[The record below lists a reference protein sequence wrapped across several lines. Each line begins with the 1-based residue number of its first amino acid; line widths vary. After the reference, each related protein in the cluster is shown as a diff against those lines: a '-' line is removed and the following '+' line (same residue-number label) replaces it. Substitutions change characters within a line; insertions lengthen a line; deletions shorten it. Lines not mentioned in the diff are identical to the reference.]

1 MKVLVILLFLLTGQV
16 SLAQE
21 TLKLNRASRQYDLV
35 IRVQACGGEA
45 QRNDANTCNGPA
57 RVSLYKKGVQSPFQ
71 VVNLPNIELYRD
83 TVAYNPTLNNKPRG
97 IYAEEYGVVFDD
109 FDFDGVQDLA
119 ICNGRNGGY
128 GSPSYNIY
136 LFDKKSRRFVENRRL
151 NRLTEG
157 VYLGLFFPDAK
168 RHLLIA
174 YSKSGCCYHETE
186 MYQIINSKPIL
197 VEKIIDDA
205 TAGRGGIGKITTKK
219 LINGKWVT
227 RVRKEKLNEQ

>member
-1 MKVLVILLFLLTGQV
+1 MKIVVTLLLLLTRQM
-16 SLAQE
+16 SFAQE
-21 TLKLNRASRQYDLV
+21 TLKLDRVSQEYDLV

-45 QRNDANTCNGPA
+45 QRHDANTCNGPA
-57 RVSLYKKGVQSPFQ
+57 RVSLYKKGGHSPVQ
-71 VVNLPNIELYRD
+71 VLNLPNIELYKD
-83 TVAYNPTLNNKPRG
+83 TAAYNPAINKTPRG
-97 IYAEEYGVVFDD
+97 IYAEEYSVVFDD
-109 FDFDGVQDLA
+109 FDFDDTQDLA

-136 LFDKKSRRFVENRRL
+136 LFHKKSKRFVENRRL
-151 NRLTEG
+151 TRLTEG

-186 MYQIINSKPIL
+186 KYQMANSKPIL

-205 TAGRGGIGKITTKK
+205 TAGTGGIGRVTTKK
-219 LINGKWVT
+219 LVNGKWAT
-227 RVRKEKLNEQ
+227 RVRKEKINEQ

>member
-1 MKVLVILLFLLTGQV
+1 MKLFVILLFLLIGQV
-16 SLAQE
+16 SFAQE
-21 TLKLNRASRQYDLV
+21 TLRLDRASREYDLV
-35 IRVQACGGEA
+35 IRVKACGGKE

-57 RVSLYKKGVQSPFQ
+57 RVSLYKKGAQTPVQ
-71 VVNLPNIELYRD
+71 VLNLPNIELYKD
-83 TVAYNPTLNNKPRG
+83 TVAYNPIMNKKPRG

-109 FDFDGVQDLA
+109 FDFDGTQDLA

-136 LFDKKSRRFVENRRL
+136 LFDKRSNHFVENRRL
-151 NRLTEG
+151 NHLTEG
-157 VYLGLFFPDAK
+157 VYLGLFFPDVE

-186 MYQIINSKPIL
+186 EYQLVNSKPIL
-197 VEKIIDDA
+197 VEKIIEDA
-205 TAGRGGIGKITTKK
+205 TTGNRGSVKVTTKK

-227 RVRKEKLNEQ
+227 RVRKEKSNN